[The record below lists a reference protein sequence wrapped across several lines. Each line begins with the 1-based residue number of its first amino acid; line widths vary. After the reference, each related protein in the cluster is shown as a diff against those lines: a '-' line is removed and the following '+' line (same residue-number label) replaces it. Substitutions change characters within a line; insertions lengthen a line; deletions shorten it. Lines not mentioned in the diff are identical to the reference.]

1 MRQKYSD
8 EHSKSL
14 RIKGHRMFG
23 LIEVKGLGV
32 VDRLVV
38 VSRTNVVIFL
48 HQVITLL

>member
-1 MRQKYSD
+1 
-8 EHSKSL
+8 
-14 RIKGHRMFG
+14 MFR

-38 VSRTNVVIFL
+38 VSRTNGVIFL

>member
-1 MRQKYSD
+1 
-8 EHSKSL
+8 
-14 RIKGHRMFG
+14 MFR